1 MTISVHLISIPE
13 DEVVTSRVV
22 YLPENGGEFGRSPSC
37 DIALPD
43 QSKRI
48 SRVHGRISLGDKG
61 YVVSNLGKNQSSLN
75 DKLLVSGK
83 EYPLNDGDIL
93 VIEKYTMLISTL
105 MRSNNDLKQPQ
116 TDDFNLNEPAFSLNL
131 KDDNVDFLDQVS
143 EPPAK
148 QRNASFSQTN
158 VMSDDP
164 FSSDPFEDFTSAE
177 IEPHIDV
184 QANVEIHEVSQEE
197 IQSSTSDLEYLPIS
211 SGDQST
217 QLEETL
223 NKLVSLTEKNQQYL
237 QNPPLQHDILF
248 EALEKTVDQFL
259 NEFAPQQLEH
269 QFNNYISGGLFSSKE
284 KKYWRIYTKHFEHRK
299 DNGEFRRQF
308 KALFMENM
316 QKQGEEN

>member
-1 MTISVHLISIPE
+1 MTISVHLISIPDE
-13 DEVVTSRVV
+13 EVVTSRVI
-22 YLPENGGEFGRSPSC
+22 YLPESGGEFGRSPSC

-48 SRVHGRISLGDKG
+48 SRVHGRITLSNKG
-61 YVVSNLGKNQSSLN
+61 YIVSNQGKNQASLN
-75 DKLLVSGK
+75 DKPLISGK
-83 EYPLNDGDIL
+83 DYLLNDGDIL
-93 VIEKYTMLISTL
+93 VVEKYTMLVSTL
-105 MRSNNDLKQPQ
+105 MSSNS
-116 TDDFNLNEPAFSLNL
+116 TSSIDDKDDTFNEPAFSLNL
-131 KDDNVDFLDQVS
+131 KDDDVDFLDQVS
-143 EPPAK
+143 EPPAAK
-148 QRNASFSQTN
+148 NNASFSQTN
-158 VMSDDP
+158 VLVDDP
-164 FSSDPFEDFTSAE
+164 FSSDPFEDFSPEE

-184 QANVEIHEVSQEE
+184 ASQVEIDEVSHDE
-197 IQSSTSDLEYLPIS
+197 IDASTSDLEYLPIANN
-211 SGDQST
+211 SGSP

-237 QNPPLQHDILF
+237 RNPPLQHDALF

-259 NEFAPQQLEH
+259 NEFCPEQLEH
-269 QFNNYISGGLFSSKE
+269 QFSSYLSNGLFTSKE

>member
-1 MTISVHLISIPE
+1 MTISVHLISIPDE
-13 DEVVTSRVV
+13 EVVSSRVI
-22 YLPENGGEFGRSPSC
+22 YLPASGGEFGRSPSC

-48 SRVHGRISLGDKG
+48 SRVHGRISLSNNN
-61 YVVSNLGKNQSSLN
+61 YVVSNLGQNQSTLN
-75 DKLLVSGK
+75 DKPLVSGK

-93 VIEKYTMLISTL
+93 NVEKYTMLISTL
-105 MRSNNDLKQPQ
+105 ISNEVNNSDATINNEPE
-116 TDDFNLNEPAFSLNL
+116 EPAFALNL
-131 KDDNVDFLDQVS
+131 KDDDIDFLDQVS
-143 EPPAK
+143 APASAKTEPK
-148 QRNASFSQTN
+148 FSQSN

-164 FSSDPFEDFTSAE
+164 FSSDPFEDFSAE
-177 IEPHIDV
+177 EISPHIE
-184 QANVEIHEVSQEE
+184 VESTVDIQEVSQGD
-197 IQSSTSDLEYLPIS
+197 IDSSDLEYLPIAE
-211 SGDQST
+211 GHST
-217 QLEETL
+217 QLEDTL

-237 QNPPLQHDILF
+237 RNPPLQHDVLF

-259 NEFAPQQLEH
+259 NEFCPQQLEH
-269 QFNNYISGGLFSSKE
+269 QFNSYLSNGLFTSKE